1 MTRMTSLRQGIEAF
15 VSSTIAHLADLDAHV
30 FETAFSL
37 TQDLVDDDR
46 VVDDDARRTAFLES
60 SADATEKSLAI
71 ALEDANARVARYSQ
85 DATDS
90 HDAMMTAF
98 EENERLAEAVR
109 LYEAAAPELAR
120 ANDALRRDVL
130 STFNAMQT
138 EFASA
143 MRDTLARACATTTA
157 LEKEKTYQ
165 EKRNGALHARNREL
179 YGKLQDVKGAI
190 RVFARI
196 RPASPGVD
204 ASDVVVEPG
213 RCLDP
218 AAEGVDVVCK
228 PPGSN
233 VAGAGR
239 GEERRPASKRSE
251 EKRVG
256 FDAVFGPSS
265 TQADVY
271 EELSPLVRGVLEG
284 YNCTIFAYGQTG
296 SGKTHTM
303 GGPED
308 AGGSGNLRDDAD
320 AGVNV
325 RALRELFA
333 LAASKSASD
342 GVECVVSVE
351 MREIYNE
358 RVRDLLNP
366 AEKEDSWDGVGSTNK
381 SRLDRA
387 PGDEI
392 EEAVTRVDAR
402 DAAHVLRVM
411 AEGTSRRASA
421 GTKMNERSSRSHS
434 VVTVYVSSADV
445 AAGRVARGR
454 LHLIDLAGSERVA
467 RSEATGDR
475 LKEAQ
480 HINKS
485 LSALGDVIA
494 ALLEKRAHVPYRN
507 SQLTRLLSD
516 SLGGNSKVVL
526 LAHVSP
532 ESASLPET
540 SSTLLFAQRCSQ
552 VELGKAKANAS
563 VAAGGG
569 ASDVALASLNR
580 HKSRAADAEARAA
593 DAEERLRAMEMELE
607 RSRAATT
614 AAEAK
619 LAEAR
624 KTLKSA
630 KGAALRDQVNA
641 NQAREPL
648 SPVHRNASRAS
659 EEGSSMTPTTSKTP
673 YSKRVPASVGKGTKS
688 AAKSAAFSRAAM
700 TASSTILASR
710 RDSGVGTENAGHS
723 NGGLWQ

>member
-1 MTRMTSLRQGIEAF
+1 M
-15 VSSTIAHLADLDAHV
+15 
-30 FETAFSL
+30 
-37 TQDLVDDDR
+37 
-46 VVDDDARRTAFLES
+46 
-60 SADATEKSLAI
+60 
-71 ALEDANARVARYSQ
+71 
-85 DATDS
+85 
-90 HDAMMTAF
+90 
-98 EENERLAEAVR
+98 
-109 LYEAAAPELAR
+109 
-120 ANDALRRDVL
+120 
-130 STFNAMQT
+130 
-138 EFASA
+138 
-143 MRDTLARACATTTA
+143 
-157 LEKEKTYQ
+157 
-165 EKRNGALHARNREL
+165 
-179 YGKLQDVKGAI
+179 
-190 RVFARI
+190 
-196 RPASPGVD
+196 
-204 ASDVVVEPG
+204 
-213 RCLDP
+213 
-218 AAEGVDVVCK
+218 
-228 PPGSN
+228 
-233 VAGAGR
+233 
-239 GEERRPASKRSE
+239 
-251 EKRVG
+251 
-256 FDAVFGPSS
+256 
-265 TQADVY
+265 
-271 EELSPLVRGVLEG
+271 
-284 YNCTIFAYGQTG
+284 
-296 SGKTHTM
+296 
-303 GGPED
+303 
-308 AGGSGNLRDDAD
+308 
-320 AGVNV
+320 
-325 RALRELFA
+325 
-333 LAASKSASD
+333 
-342 GVECVVSVE
+342 
-351 MREIYNE
+351 
-358 RVRDLLNP
+358 
-366 AEKEDSWDGVGSTNK
+366 
-381 SRLDRA
+381 
-387 PGDEI
+387 
-392 EEAVTRVDAR
+392 
-402 DAAHVLRVM
+402 
-411 AEGTSRRASA
+411 
-421 GTKMNERSSRSHS
+421 
-434 VVTVYVSSADV
+434 
-445 AAGRVARGR
+445 
-454 LHLIDLAGSERVA
+454 
-467 RSEATGDR
+467 
-475 LKEAQ
+475 
-480 HINKS
+480 
-485 LSALGDVIA
+485 SALGDVIA